1 MENPTQMTEERE
13 TVTTQD
19 SSESPNAPS
28 GTTPEQPRNGQT
40 SDAVPQGD
48 SVPEAPIQQPQAQA
62 GTEPPDAPPAP
73 AAPDTPQ
80 QENAQPEEPAQA
92 QPAPTGPAGEQ
103 PAPGQPAPEQPAP
116 EEQHAEPPPAEPP
129 AEQTAE
135 QAAEQTAEQPTEQ
148 PTAPD
153 TSGAEAG
160 AEAAA
165 EGTTAEEAT
174 AEDKPEESTKPKTE
188 GSMIGAAS
196 DGVAKDAKN
205 PLGRPPSSSFD
216 FLVSDEEFEEMI
228 KLYCRDLTKR
238 CAEGKEDPVIGR
250 DEEVI
255 KMSTILLQRGRS
267 NVVLLA
273 EGGVGKTALFSALA
287 HYFVSPDVPDIYKGA
302 RVIDVDLT
310 SMAAGTASRAEF
322 EGRLKPFLQAC
333 TERNEERCYGT
344 PIVICLDEV
353 HTTMGSCKAS
363 SAAGVADVMKPAL
376 TAGNLYVVGATTVEE
391 YHMYCKPD
399 AAYDRRF
406 QKIHVEEPSVEDTIH
421 ILKGLKKK
429 YAEYHNLEIT
439 DELIEWHVPVV
450 TKFLRKRMNPDK
462 SIMMLDASCAEALKE
477 GCFGGELTKEHCAR
491 AIGSEAGVKWQAL
504 IDE

>member
-13 TVTTQD
+13 ALSSQD
-19 SSESPNAPS
+19 
-28 GTTPEQPRNGQT
+28 THDTPE
-40 SDAVPQGD
+40 S
-48 SVPEAPIQQPQAQA
+48 S
-62 GTEPPDAPPAP
+62 
-73 AAPDTPQ
+73 
-80 QENAQPEEPAQA
+80 
-92 QPAPTGPAGEQ
+92 
-103 PAPGQPAPEQPAP
+103 APEQPAGQPQASQSHQTPPQQAQAQPQP
-116 EEQHAEPPPAEPP
+116 EQAPTAQSSGEPPADKPAEPP
-129 AEQTAE
+129 
-135 QAAEQTAEQPTEQ
+135 QP
-148 PTAPD
+148 AP
-153 TSGAEAG
+153 
-160 AEAAA
+160 AEAAQPEPPAPAPQSPPQPAPEETQA
-165 EGTTAEEAT
+165 EAQAEAPAETPAEAPT
-174 AEDKPEESTKPKTE
+174 GEQAQSSAEDKTEDKPKAKTE
-188 GSMIGAAS
+188 GSMAGGAIGNAEVTP
-196 DGVAKDAKN
+196 DN
-205 PLGRPPSSSFD
+205 PLGRPSSKDFD

-238 CAEGKEDPVIGR
+238 CAAGKEDPVIGR

-287 HYFVSPDVPDIYKGA
+287 HYFVSDEVPDIYKGA

-310 SMAAGTASRAEF
+310 SMAAGTESRAEF

-391 YHMYCKPD
+391 YNMYCKPD

-406 QKIHVEEPSVEDTIH
+406 QKIHLEEPTVDDTIH

-429 YAEYHNLEIT
+429 YAQYHNLEIS

-462 SIMMLDASCAEALKE
+462 SIMMLDAACAEALKE
-477 GCFGGELTKEHCAR
+477 GAFGGELTREHCAR
-491 AIGSEAGVKWQAL
+491 AIGSEAGVKWEAL
-504 IDE
+504 VDGV

>member
-1 MENPTQMTEERE
+1 MENPSQMTEERE
-13 TVTTQD
+13 AVSTQD
-19 SSESPNAPS
+19 TPDTPQGAPEQPQS
-28 GTTPEQPRNGQT
+28 EQPRNGQEN
-40 SDAVPQGD
+40 PQPQAAETAH
-48 SVPEAPIQQPQAQA
+48 SEQQAQPAPQEQPQAQA
-62 GTEPPDAPPAP
+62 Q
-73 AAPDTPQ
+73 PQ
-80 QENAQPEEPAQA
+80 PQEQA
-92 QPAPTGPAGEQ
+92 QPAPQASAGEP
-103 PAPGQPAPEQPAP
+103 PADQ
-116 EEQHAEPPPAEPP
+116 PAEPP
-129 AEQTAE
+129 QPAPAQPAE
-135 QAAEQTAEQPTEQ
+135 QAATQTTEQ
-148 PTAPD
+148 AAPQEQAAAA
-153 TSGAEAG
+153 TT
-160 AEAAA
+160 EAAA
-165 EGTTAEEAT
+165 PAEGEA
-174 AEDKPEESTKPKTE
+174 KPEEQKSGGE
-188 GSMIGAAS
+188 GSMAGGAIG
-196 DGVAKDAKN
+196 DAERTAEN
-205 PLGRPPSSSFD
+205 PLGRPLSTSFD
-216 FLVSDEEFEEMI
+216 FMVSDEEFEEMI
-228 KLYCRDLTKR
+228 KKFCRDLTKR
-238 CAEGKEDPVIGR
+238 CAAGREDPVIGR

-287 HYFVSPDVPDIYKGA
+287 HYFVSDKVPDIYKGA

-344 PIVICLDEV
+344 PIVICLDEI

-391 YHMYCKPD
+391 YNLYCKPD

-406 QKIHVEEPSVEDTIH
+406 QKIHLNEPTVDDTIH

-429 YAEYHNLEIT
+429 YADYHNLTIS
-439 DELIEWHVPVV
+439 DELIEWHVPIV

-462 SIMMLDASCAEALKE
+462 SIMMLDAACAEALKE
-477 GCFGGELTKEHCAR
+477 GAFGGELTKEHCAR

-504 IDE
+504 IDGL